1 MSLQVRTI
9 EKDNPSLVFD
19 NYQMELE
26 VNNEIQ
32 KFELW
37 DTAGK
42 FRYLESWLV
51 GQEEYEQLRPLSYPD
66 TDIFLICYSIADRIS
81 FNNVEKWKKE
91 QAISETQKYRPD
103 LFKNYL
109 ESQKLD

>member
-1 MSLQVRTI
+1 MSFQQIMFLQVSFI
-9 EKDNPSLVFD
+9 EKNNPSLVFD

-37 DTAGK
+37 DTAGIVL
-42 FRYLESWLV
+42 FLFLLRI

-66 TDIFLICYSIADRIS
+66 TYIFLICYSIA
-81 FNNVEKWKKE
+81 E
-91 QAISETQKYRPD
+91 
-103 LFKNYL
+103 
-109 ESQKLD
+109 